1 VSLFARLERALLGQP
16 RLFEDPWLAALREL
30 PRPDP
35 GTMFAG
41 ARLRLPCHD
50 APLVSAMVV
59 VHNQAGLALRCLASL
74 AAALPDASE
83 TLVVDNASFDATPA
97 LLERLDGARV
107 LRNPT
112 NAHFLAAANQAAQ
125 AARGRHLLFVN
136 SDAAVAPGAVAAA
149 LEALGPGV
157 GAVGGRLVHEDGRL
171 QEAGGIVF
179 RDGTCAAYGRGDA
192 PQAAAYLFRRD
203 VAYVSGAFL
212 LTPRALFLDLAGF
225 AEEYAPAYY
234 EDADY
239 CARLWRRGFR
249 VVYEPRAVVRHRE
262 FGSGDRASALRLQS
276 ERRSVFV
283 RRHAAWLASRPAAAS
298 GPLLARSVAAPRI
311 LVLEDRVPHPRLGR
325 GYPRSQR
332 ILREMLGLG
341 WQPTLFPM
349 FEPDEAWS
357 SVGAGV
363 PREIETMA
371 GWGRR
376 SLKRFLA
383 ERRGQYDVAFV
394 SRPHNMARLR
404 DALGGRLDPELPVVY
419 DAEAIFAEREL
430 RRARVLGT
438 PVPDARARRLV
449 RAELDVAGGVR
460 AVVAV
465 CEAEA
470 RRFEAAGLEAAVLGH
485 ALDLSPTPR
494 GFRERRGLMFV
505 GPLDDPISPNADAMR
520 WFLAQVW
527 PRLSGTGLELTL
539 AGADPDRS
547 AVRAGVRRLGVV
559 PDLAPIYDA
568 ARLFVAPTRY
578 AAGIPLK
585 LLEAAAHGVP
595 IVCTSLLAEA
605 LGWRAGHELRVADD
619 AQGFELACRELH
631 EDEALWRC
639 QREAALQRVAAACD
653 VAAFR
658 RTLQRVLESAA
669 RART

>member
-1 VSLFARLERALLGQP
+1 
-16 RLFEDPWLAALREL
+16 
-30 PRPDP
+30 
-35 GTMFAG
+35 
-41 ARLRLPCHD
+41 
-50 APLVSAMVV
+50 
-59 VHNQAGLALRCLASL
+59 
-74 AAALPDASE
+74 
-83 TLVVDNASFDATPA
+83 
-97 LLERLDGARV
+97 
-107 LRNPT
+107 
-112 NAHFLAAANQAAQ
+112 
-125 AARGRHLLFVN
+125 
-136 SDAAVAPGAVAAA
+136 
-149 LEALGPGV
+149 
-157 GAVGGRLVHEDGRL
+157 
-171 QEAGGIVF
+171 
-179 RDGTCAAYGRGDA
+179 
-192 PQAAAYLFRRD
+192 
-203 VAYVSGAFL
+203 
-212 LTPRALFLDLAGF
+212 
-225 AEEYAPAYY
+225 
-234 EDADY
+234 
-239 CARLWRRGFR
+239 
-249 VVYEPRAVVRHRE
+249 
-262 FGSGDRASALRLQS
+262 
-276 ERRSVFV
+276 
-283 RRHAAWLASRPAAAS
+283 
-298 GPLLARSVAAPRI
+298 
-311 LVLEDRVPHPRLGR
+311 
-325 GYPRSQR
+325 
-332 ILREMLGLG
+332 
-341 WQPTLFPM
+341 
-349 FEPDEAWS
+349 
-357 SVGAGV
+357 
-363 PREIETMA
+363 
-371 GWGRR
+371 
-376 SLKRFLA
+376 
-383 ERRGQYDVAFV
+383 
-394 SRPHNMARLR
+394 
-404 DALGGRLDPELPVVY
+404 
-419 DAEAIFAEREL
+419 
-430 RRARVLGT
+430 
-438 PVPDARARRLV
+438 
-449 RAELDVAGGVR
+449 
-460 AVVAV
+460 VVAV